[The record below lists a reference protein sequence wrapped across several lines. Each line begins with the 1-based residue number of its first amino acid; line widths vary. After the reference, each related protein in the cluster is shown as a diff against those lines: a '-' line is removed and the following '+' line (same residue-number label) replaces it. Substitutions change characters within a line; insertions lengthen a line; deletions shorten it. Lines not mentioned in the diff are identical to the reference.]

1 MDDSQAVRMI
11 RLQERV
17 IELLERID
25 QSLEHISTQI
35 DLQRETLDGVLVSAM
50 ELVDRAKR

>member
-1 MDDSQAVRMI
+1 MLH
-11 RLQERV
+11 LQEKV

-25 QSLEHISTQI
+25 RNLEHLSTQI

-50 ELVDRAKR
+50 ELVDRTKR